1 MNLRSF
7 VLSLICIAVTSLGTA
22 ALYYFRPQ
30 PEQRKTVEFSPSV
43 QVQIAQPSNP
53 RMLVRSQG
61 LLEARTLTTAA
72 AEVGGKVLT
81 VAPQFEAGGVFRQDD
96 VLLEIDPADYQSAV
110 AHAESAVAQAILNI
124 EVEQAKADQSVR
136 DWKKL
141 GRNRKPSDLVLRKP
155 QLASTK
161 AHLLASEASLAKA
174 RRDLERTKLLA
185 PYDGRVLRTYT
196 DVASFVPPGA
206 RLADFYQSDQL
217 EIRLPISLEDYGFID
232 SELTNIEVILSTEVA
247 GEIRKWA
254 ANVVRQDAEV
264 DRRSRSIHLIAALD
278 LTTIKDPLLVPG
290 LFVRAE
296 ITGKQLQNVYRLPRL
311 ALIKRDRLRIVT
323 PESTLTERTVTVVRA
338 ESETILVSDG
348 LQASEQ
354 VCLSPV
360 PTFIEGMGV
369 SVLGSR
375 ID

>member
-7 VLSLICIAVTSLGTA
+7 VVSLICIAVTGLGTA

-43 QVQIAQPSNP
+43 QVQIAQASNP

-110 AHAESAVAQAILNI
+110 AHAESAVAQAMLNI

-141 GRNRKPSDLVLRKP
+141 GRNRKPSDLALRKP

-161 AHLLASEASLAKA
+161 AQLLASEAGLAKA

-232 SELTNIEVILSTEVA
+232 SELTNTEVILSTEVA
-247 GEIRKWA
+247 GDIRKWT
-254 ANVVRQDAEV
+254 ANVVRQEAEV
-264 DRRSRSIHLIAALD
+264 DRRSRSINLIAALD

-323 PESTLTERTVTVVRA
+323 PESTLTERTVTIVRA
-338 ESETILVSDG
+338 ESETILVSGG

-375 ID
+375 TD